1 MSTGRRCLQF
11 DRLVAKRMRCNGHGS
26 TGRGGDDLYVWRT
39 FDRLI
44 WFEKWVHEQSMQAEH
59 TSALAE
65 LENAPPLI
73 IQVGPTSAS
82 TVHYAT
88 FRWTCSA
95 NMQYVKC
102 GMQPAT
108 CTQAMCNTQHTMHSR
123 RDGTMQ
129 HAACSTT
136 RPATTDRRTRMN
148 PTTYSAPLPQCAPS
162 QAVRTASG
170 VRITWQPGDGDEPLL
185 RSGVQIRWTARKN
198 ELLEADVSR
207 RCFCVRMPRRCRDVC
222 GFDVLCY
229 VKGKPA
235 ARCVQRGGRGL
246 GGGRGRDDARARLS
260 CAALRYQCS
269 QAEPC
274 PQLYCTGSK

>member
-88 FRWTCSA
+88 FRWTGSA

-108 CTQAMCNTQHTMHSR
+108 CTQAMCNRQHTLHSR

-136 RPATTDRRTRMN
+136 HNRQAHKNEIPLQCTACRSALRRR
-148 PTTYSAPLPQCAPS
+148 QCA
-162 QAVRTASG
+162 QRVAFASHG
-170 VRITWQPGDGDEPLL
+170 NRATVTSRCC
-185 RSGVQIRWTARKN
+185 AR
-198 ELLEADVSR
+198 
-207 RCFCVRMPRRCRDVC
+207 VC
-222 GFDVLCY
+222 KYAG
-229 VKGKPA
+229 
-235 ARCVQRGGRGL
+235 Q
-246 GGGRGRDDARARLS
+246 RARRS
-260 CAALRYQCS
+260 CLRRM
-269 QAEPC
+269 
-274 PQLYCTGSK
+274 